1 MGLIRGISAPVLVA
15 VLVNAVVGAGIL
27 GLPASAFALAG
38 SWSILAW
45 ALCAVV
51 IGAVALCFAEVGSR
65 FTQTGGPY
73 LYARAAF
80 GPTVGFATGWI
91 AWVSRPITI
100 ATIGNLLV
108 GYAAAFW
115 PAAAAG
121 VPRFLVITA
130 FMLALTYVL
139 LIGIRQTALV
149 SSTFTVGKVLVL
161 GGFILLGLPAME
173 WERISFEVLPD
184 PGSLAACVMLV
195 LFAFAGFELGPV
207 VAGEIRDP
215 RRNLPFGLIAALVI
229 VAVLYILVQ
238 IVAIGTL
245 PELASSER
253 PLADAAAV
261 FLGPIGGGTF
271 AFIAMMLLLGTM
283 LTTLLLGT
291 RLLYSF
297 GEQGQ
302 LPAFFARVHASRH
315 TPVAA
320 ILVTTGIA
328 YLATLFSTFAGALLI
343 ATATRVLTYLITCLA
358 LIALRRRQTA
368 APAAFHLPLGV
379 PIAWICSLVLVF
391 LLFQSTA
398 RELLMLL
405 AVGAAG
411 VVPWYLFRKREP
423 VLGSDLPR

>member
-1 MGLIRGISAPVLVA
+1 MGLIRGISGPVLVA
-15 VLVNAVVGAGIL
+15 VLINAIVGAGIL
-27 GLPASAFALAG
+27 GLPARAFALAG

-45 ALCAVV
+45 TLCAVV

-91 AWVSRPITI
+91 AWVSRPVTI

-121 VPRFLVITA
+121 LPRFLVITA
-130 FMLALTYVL
+130 FMLALTWVL
-139 LIGIRQTALV
+139 IAGIRQTALV
-149 SSTFTVGKVLVL
+149 SSTFTVGKLLVL
-161 GGFILLGLPAME
+161 GGFIAFGLPAME
-173 WERISFEVLPD
+173 WDRIAFDALPD

-195 LFAFAGFELGPV
+195 LFAFAGFELGAV
-207 VAGEIRDP
+207 VAGEIQNPQRT
-215 RRNLPFGLIAALVI
+215 LPFGMIAALLV

-302 LPAFFARVHASRH
+302 LPTFFARVHPTRH
-315 TPVAA
+315 TPIAA

-358 LIALRRRQTA
+358 LIALRRQPAVTA
-368 APAAFHLPLGV
+368 PAFHLPFGV
-379 PIAWICSLVLVF
+379 PIAWTCSLILVF
-391 LLFQSTA
+391 LLFQSTMT
-398 RELLMLL
+398 ELLMLL

-411 VVPWYLFRKREP
+411 LVPWYLLRGRQP
-423 VLGSDLPR
+423 RVSGNLPL